1 MKSGMFIALEG
12 IDGAGTTTQ
21 ARRLSEWFAARALP
35 AFATF
40 EPSAGRIGRLIRE
53 YLAGKVDAP
62 DVDRHFHTLAL
73 LFAADR
79 LDHLAREVEP
89 RLGSG
94 IHVVSDRYLL
104 SSLVYQ
110 SLHCAPDW
118 VAAINGEA
126 PPPSLTLLLDLPAE
140 SAMERL
146 ARRGLF
152 EPAEI
157 YETIEQQAKL
167 RERYLEAARRLSLS
181 QDIVVIDGSGE
192 PAAVGAQIAAQ
203 VERRLKNRE
212 G

>member
-1 MKSGMFIALEG
+1 
-12 IDGAGTTTQ
+12 
-21 ARRLSEWFAARALP
+21 
-35 AFATF
+35 
-40 EPSAGRIGRLIRE
+40 
-53 YLAGKVDAP
+53 
-62 DVDRHFHTLAL
+62 
-73 LFAADR
+73 
-79 LDHLAREVEP
+79 
-89 RLGSG
+89 
-94 IHVVSDRYLL
+94 
-104 SSLVYQ
+104 
-110 SLHCAPDW
+110 
-118 VAAINGEA
+118 
-126 PPPSLTLLLDLPAE
+126 
-140 SAMERL
+140 MERL